1 MTEEQMEGEDAKKW
15 RTATES
21 ERLDLLLAQSMTLLR
36 DEKDPH
42 DREHHAQ
49 TVKLLIDA
57 RASL

>member
-1 MTEEQMEGEDAKKW
+1 VTEDEMEGQEAKKW
-15 RTATES
+15 RTASES
-21 ERLDLLLAQSMTLLR
+21 GRLDLLIEQGMILLR

-57 RASL
+57 RTVL